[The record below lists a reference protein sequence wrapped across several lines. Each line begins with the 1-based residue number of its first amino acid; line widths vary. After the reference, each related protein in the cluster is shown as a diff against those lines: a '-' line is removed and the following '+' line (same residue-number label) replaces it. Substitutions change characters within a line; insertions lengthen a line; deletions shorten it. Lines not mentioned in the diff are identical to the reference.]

1 MRKLYS
7 RKGFDSNPNITTQ
20 SPHTGRHKKDAVDT
34 TNDIIIGAKEN
45 RLRKAGRDP
54 DIDKLDKNIVGDVDA
69 ITNALHEVRCKLLD
83 GEIILNN
90 KK

>member
-7 RKGFDSNPNITTQ
+7 RKGFDSNP
-20 SPHTGRHKKDAVDT
+20 PHTGRHKKDAVDT